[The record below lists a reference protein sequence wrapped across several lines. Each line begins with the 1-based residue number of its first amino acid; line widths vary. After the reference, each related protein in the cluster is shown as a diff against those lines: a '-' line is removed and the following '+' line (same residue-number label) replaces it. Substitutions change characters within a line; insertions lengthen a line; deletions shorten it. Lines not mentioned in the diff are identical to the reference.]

1 MWISTKIFDLL
12 SSNRDEVVKLR
23 TERDS
28 YRDELSRANILNDFF
43 RLQINSLQMER
54 QQLLDKAYGVKV
66 PAPQIEK
73 APLPGEP
80 NSIDEFSFDDVGDEV
95 AKKLGLPVY
104 N

>member
-1 MWISTKIFDLL
+1 
-12 SSNRDEVVKLR
+12 
-23 TERDS
+23 
-28 YRDELSRANILNDFF
+28 
-43 RLQINSLQMER
+43 MER

>member
-1 MWISTKIFDLL
+1 MWISTKIFELL

-23 TERDS
+23 TERDAL
-28 YRDELSRANILNDFF
+28 RDELSRANILSDFF

-54 QQLLDKAYGVKV
+54 QQLLDKAYGIKV
-66 PAPQIEK
+66 PAPLIEK
-73 APLPGEP
+73 VPVRGEEH
-80 NSIDEFSFDDVGDEV
+80 SIEEFSFDDVGDEV